1 METAKKPAEQR
12 MLLQNV
18 SWETYERLIAEREER
33 RSPRFFYDRGVLEFM
48 SPSGEHDRT
57 SRVVAILAEMLAEEV
72 GVDVDNAGSTTFR
85 REDLERGFEADE
97 SLYFS
102 ENAARVRELVRDK
115 GDIVLDE
122 GDPPPDLIVEVDITN
137 PSLNKL
143 PIYAALG
150 VPELWRHDGGR
161 LVILRLQDDEIYA
174 ESAASGFLPGIT
186 AETLTRLVSSGLTLD
201 RRAWRKEVRDS
212 VSGPEGRT
220 G

>member
-1 METAKKPAEQR
+1 
-12 MLLQNV
+12 
-18 SWETYERLIAEREER
+18 
-33 RSPRFFYDRGVLEFM
+33 M

-122 GDPPPDLIVEVDITN
+122 ETRRRISSSRWT
-137 PSLNKL
+137 S
-143 PIYAALG
+143 PI
-150 VPELWRHDGGR
+150 PR
-161 LVILRLQDDEIYA
+161 
-174 ESAASGFLPGIT
+174 
-186 AETLTRLVSSGLTLD
+186 
-201 RRAWRKEVRDS
+201 
-212 VSGPEGRT
+212 
-220 G
+220 